1 MRKVQWGFRQLII
14 ASLMIFITCHTNI
27 VYSEE
32 NKTKKL
38 DVLFISAYNS
48 GFISFEDQVEGIKV
62 GLNNN
67 VNLKVEYMD
76 LKTIASEENEI
87 KFYNL
92 LKLGFENYETYD
104 AIIAGDDEALEF
116 CLKYRNDI
124 FKDIPISFLGIQ
136 KENVLN
142 EAFTYEKIS
151 GVREMES
158 IAANLELIKKFH
170 PTVDNIIFVDNS
182 RGDYYDDAVKK
193 NPSFTFDRIIT
204 SELSIDEFE
213 KAIANIKSNSAII
226 SLYPEDFKCGQQLS
240 DFSIIRLILN
250 INPNL
255 PIYNILSYDIGAG
268 SIGGKVVNHFNQGK
282 KAGEIVL
289 GLLDGIDEKELYIA
303 EDSANEYIFDYDAL
317 RRFNIK
323 TKYLP
328 ENSKVLNHPLDIIK
342 NHKDIFTVVCAIF
355 IILILL
361 IIALIKYI
369 NYKKQYEK
377 EIIKAKNKAE
387 EVNKLKGH
395 FIANISH
402 ELKTPIN
409 VILCATQLLESE
421 NYRNNI
427 DNKSTEIIKDNCCRL
442 IRLINN
448 IIDVEKSELNDLK
461 LNLDKYNI
469 VSATE
474 ELVMSIIPYA
484 EKKNLNLIFDTDKE
498 EVIMNIDIS
507 KFERVILNLVSNA
520 IKFSKENSNIYV
532 KVISGDNYVDVIIED
547 NGEGIPKE
555 DIPKIFEKF
564 MQVDNTLT
572 RKNEGSGIGLSI
584 VKSFVELHNGEIMV
598 ESEIN
603 KGTKFTVR
611 LPKIIDKESNNNFSI
626 DEKNYLC
633 EYDVIKEISNIKYRT
648 KTELSDIYI

>member
-14 ASLMIFITCHTNI
+14 ASLIIFITCNTNI
-27 VYSEE
+27 VYAEE
-32 NKTKKL
+32 SKTKKL
-38 DVLFISAYNS
+38 DVLFISAYNL

-170 PTVDNIIFVDNS
+170 PTVDNIIFVDNNI
-182 RGDYYDDAVKK
+182 GDYYDDDVRN

-303 EDSANEYIFDYDAL
+303 DDSANEYIFDYDAL

-328 ENSKVLNHPLDIIK
+328 ENSKVLNHPL
-342 NHKDIFTVVCAIF
+342 
-355 IILILL
+355 
-361 IIALIKYI
+361 
-369 NYKKQYEK
+369 
-377 EIIKAKNKAE
+377 
-387 EVNKLKGH
+387 
-395 FIANISH
+395 
-402 ELKTPIN
+402 
-409 VILCATQLLESE
+409 
-421 NYRNNI
+421 
-427 DNKSTEIIKDNCCRL
+427 
-442 IRLINN
+442 
-448 IIDVEKSELNDLK
+448 
-461 LNLDKYNI
+461 NI
-469 VSATE
+469 V
-474 ELVMSIIPYA
+474 
-484 EKKNLNLIFDTDKE
+484 KK
-498 EVIMNIDIS
+498 S
-507 KFERVILNLVSNA
+507 
-520 IKFSKENSNIYV
+520 
-532 KVISGDNYVDVIIED
+532 
-547 NGEGIPKE
+547 
-555 DIPKIFEKF
+555 
-564 MQVDNTLT
+564 
-572 RKNEGSGIGLSI
+572 
-584 VKSFVELHNGEIMV
+584 
-598 ESEIN
+598 
-603 KGTKFTVR
+603 
-611 LPKIIDKESNNNFSI
+611 
-626 DEKNYLC
+626 
-633 EYDVIKEISNIKYRT
+633 
-648 KTELSDIYI
+648 

>member
-14 ASLMIFITCHTNI
+14 LSLIIFITCNTNI
-27 VYSEE
+27 VYAEE
-32 NKTKKL
+32 SKTEKL
-38 DVLFISAYNS
+38 DVLFISAYNL
-48 GFISFEDQVEGIKV
+48 GFMSFEDQVEGIKV

-76 LKTIASEENEI
+76 LKTIDSEVNEI

-92 LKLGFENYETYD
+92 LKLGFETYETYD

-170 PTVDNIIFVDNS
+170 PTVDNIIFVGNNI
-182 RGDYYDDAVKK
+182 GDYYDDDVRN

-204 SELSIDEFE
+204 SELSIDEFK

-240 DFSIIRLILN
+240 DFDINRLISN

-289 GLLDGIDEKELYIA
+289 GLLDGIDEKELYIGD
-303 EDSANEYIFDYDAL
+303 DSVNEYIFDYDAL

-377 EIIKAKNKAE
+377 EIINAKNKAE

-421 NYRNNI
+421 NYINS
-427 DNKSTEIIKDNCCRL
+427 KSTEIIKDNCCRL

-461 LNLDKYNI
+461 LNLDVNNI

-520 IKFSKENSNIYV
+520 IKFSKENSDIYV
-532 KVISGDNYVDVIIED
+532 KVISGDNYVDIIVED

-611 LPKIIDKESNNNFSI
+611 LPKIIDKDSNNNFSI
-626 DEKNYLC
+626 DEKNDLC
-633 EYDVIKEISNIKYRT
+633 EYDVIKEISNVKYRT